1 MKLNQ
6 RNLNMKLLMHRW
18 AWLLGVMLALS
29 CGTSVAETRI
39 LILDFELNDI
49 AGITPTP
56 NEELE
61 RTASLGPLLRD
72 AIAKNAGYKIL
83 PINKVEQAKANAGF
97 GYLLDH
103 SDEAAK
109 LGQQSGADFVVVGQI
124 HKPSFLF
131 AYLRIH
137 LVDANSGKLVG
148 NHYVEI
154 KGSTKKVTEKGV
166 ANLAN
171 YIDETLRNLEKLRT
185 STRFR

>member
-1 MKLNQ
+1 MK
-6 RNLNMKLLMHRW
+6 HSITRW
-18 AWLLGVMLALS
+18 AWLLGVIMSLS
-29 CGTSVAETRI
+29 CAASLAETRI

-56 NEELE
+56 QEELE

-72 AIAKNAGYKIL
+72 AIAKNAGYKVL
-83 PINKVEQAKANAGF
+83 PTNKDEQAKANAGF

-109 LGQQSGADFVVVGQI
+109 LGKQSGADFVVVGQI

-131 AYLRIH
+131 AYLRVH

-171 YIDETLRNLEKLRT
+171 YIDETLRNREKLRT
-185 STRFR
+185 STGFQ

>member
-1 MKLNQ
+1 
-6 RNLNMKLLMHRW
+6 MKLLMHRW
-18 AWLLGVMLALS
+18 ILLLGVMMALS
-29 CGTSVAETRI
+29 CGASVAETQI

-49 AGITPTP
+49 AGILPTP
-56 NEELE
+56 KEELE

-72 AIAKNAGYKIL
+72 AISKNAGYKVL
-83 PINKVEQAKANAGF
+83 PINKDDQAKAAVGF

-109 LGQQSGADFVVVGQI
+109 LGKQLGADFVVVGQI

-131 AYLRIH
+131 AYLRVH
-137 LVDANSGKLVG
+137 LVDVNSGKLVG

-171 YIDETLRNLEKLRT
+171 YIDETIRNREKLPTPTGSR
-185 STRFR
+185 

>member
-1 MKLNQ
+1 MKLC
-6 RNLNMKLLMHRW
+6 KCRW
-18 AWLLGVMLALS
+18 IWLVATMLALLS
-29 CGTSVAETRI
+29 GTSVAETRI
-39 LILDFELNDI
+39 VILDFELNDI
-49 AGITPTP
+49 AGISPTP
-56 NEELE
+56 KEELE
-61 RTASLGPLLRD
+61 RTSSLGPLLRD
-72 AIAKNAGYKIL
+72 AIARNAEYKIL
-83 PINKVEQAKANAGF
+83 PITQDQQAKASAGF

-109 LGQQSGADFVVVGQI
+109 LGKQLGADYLVVGQV

-171 YIDETLRNLEKLRT
+171 YIDEIIGNLEKLRT
-185 STRFR
+185 SPGPR